1 MTYPKFSQVNNEVVV
16 HGEQRVFCPDSVE
29 NFQVRHPKVYIPLR
43 DGKGVCPYCGTVF
56 IKEEK

>member
-56 IKEEK
+56 IK